1 MKTQTLH
8 PAAVKKRRRRRNAKE
23 EIIATCTRI
32 QGNANKGK
40 IADKNDSKFNNS
52 THTRNKKG

>member
-8 PAAVKKRRRRRNAKE
+8 PAAVKKTKENKCQGRNHRDQYE
-23 EIIATCTRI
+23 NT
-32 QGNANKGK
+32 GNANKEK
-40 IADKNDSKFNNS
+40 IPDKNGSRFSNS